1 MGVLI
6 KKNDKFDDLQSTS
19 FPLELDLSKL
29 IIYNPEVFPIRN
41 YSEEGE
47 KWFPVS
53 VEVGLETGELDILGI
68 DDAGGMELAKRS
80 RGTPRIANRILKR
93 TRDYAQVKADGKIN
107 KSIANESLKALGIDK
122 FGLDGMDRTILST
135 LIEKFEGGPVGV
147 NSLSVAVSE
156 DASTIEDV
164 YEPYLIKQGFI
175 QRTNRGRIAQE
186 KAYKLFNKTI
196 TNKQQGLFK

>member
-68 DDAGGMELAKRS
+68 DDAGG
-80 RGTPRIANRILKR
+80 IYI
-93 TRDYAQVKADGKIN
+93 I
-107 KSIANESLKALGIDK
+107 ES
-122 FGLDGMDRTILST
+122 
-135 LIEKFEGGPVGV
+135 
-147 NSLSVAVSE
+147 
-156 DASTIEDV
+156 
-164 YEPYLIKQGFI
+164 
-175 QRTNRGRIAQE
+175 
-186 KAYKLFNKTI
+186 KLFQIATEVFSGVTPFAP
-196 TNKQQGLFK
+196 TNSSSILIAPLCILLALSHSFSFHIGRLGVAKNTSFSSSHLVFK